1 MDDLDNDQ
9 RAALQQLREIT
20 NGADDDVAIGVLSS
34 VDWDVQ
40 RAAELIF
47 GTSSGAPNP
56 PASSGT
62 RRIEVFE
69 VDDSGQGDLEE
80 PVRPR
85 RNSNSTALAVMR
97 PFLSLFAVPLHF
109 LSNII
114 RFIFGLLRI
123 PVPQFRFTGLNFY
136 RPLRPRLRPQSRG
149 GPDRWLRELEE
160 ETGAISIGRSK
171 LPRGTTSSISVGG
184 QSSSSVS
191 SRAAQVGSGNG
202 IVEDGRKYLPDFV
215 ICGYEEMLR
224 TCQREAKIGCVILVS
239 DEHDDTPEFK
249 RSTLTDPAFVKI
261 LYDNDV
267 VVWGGDVQD
276 REAWTAAEKLQ
287 ATTYP
292 FVAFVALQPPRAPAS
307 SRSSSSPPS
316 LTVLSRHQGPPT
328 PHTSGPTSAPT
339 LVTHLE
345 TQLLPRVTPF
355 LARISAAQRE
365 RERDRQLRDEQ
376 DRAFR
381 NAARRDKERI
391 EAKMAEERRMLEARR
406 LAEEEARLA
415 AARRAREAELA
426 RARESNRMEWRRWT
440 RKAVVGAEVEG
451 SLRIA
456 IRLPSGGR
464 VIRSFQPTASLTALF
479 AFVDSQF
486 VPANLSPYDDPATL
500 PDQQG
505 VGETAL
511 ERHVETHGPQEEY
524 WGFKIVIA
532 YPRVEIPWSRGKT
545 LVEIEHLRGGGQ
557 VVVELVS
564 GGRRSTEAHAE
575 EDDGYHTEDSE

>member
-47 GTSSGAPNP
+47 GTAPNV
-56 PASSGT
+56 PASSET
-62 RRIEVFE
+62 RRMEAFE

-85 RNSNSTALAVMR
+85 RNSHSTALVVMR

-123 PVPQFRFTGLNFY
+123 PVPQFRFAGLNFY

-171 LPRGTTSSISVGG
+171 LPRGTTSSVSVGG

-202 IVEDGRKYLPDFV
+202 TVEDGRKYLPDFV

-276 REAWTAAEKLQ
+276 REAWT
-287 ATTYP
+287 
-292 FVAFVALQPPRAPAS
+292 
-307 SRSSSSPPS
+307 
-316 LTVLSRHQGPPT
+316 
-328 PHTSGPTSAPT
+328 
-339 LVTHLE
+339 
-345 TQLLPRVTPF
+345 
-355 LARISAAQRE
+355 
-365 RERDRQLRDEQ
+365 
-376 DRAFR
+376 
-381 NAARRDKERI
+381 
-391 EAKMAEERRMLEARR
+391 
-406 LAEEEARLA
+406 
-415 AARRAREAELA
+415 
-426 RARESNRMEWRRWT
+426 
-440 RKAVVGAEVEG
+440 
-451 SLRIA
+451 
-456 IRLPSGGR
+456 
-464 VIRSFQPTASLTALF
+464 
-479 AFVDSQF
+479 
-486 VPANLSPYDDPATL
+486 
-500 PDQQG
+500 
-505 VGETAL
+505 
-511 ERHVETHGPQEEY
+511 
-524 WGFKIVIA
+524 
-532 YPRVEIPWSRGKT
+532 
-545 LVEIEHLRGGGQ
+545 
-557 VVVELVS
+557 VS
-564 GGRRSTEAHAE
+564 
-575 EDDGYHTEDSE
+575 